1 MDLSILTQLNVLL
14 QIMCVI
20 IVAAYLLTRSRI
32 FPEILDGRATLMDK
46 IILVLLFG
54 GLSIYGSV
62 SGIDFMGSVVNVRD
76 LGPMLAGLLAGPWVG
91 LGAGLIG
98 AAFRLTMGGLTIY
111 ACSAAALFAGLFGG
125 IIWLWKK
132 KQFAGT
138 KIAVILAIL
147 MEVFHMVLVL
157 LTVTPFDA
165 ALTVV
170 TRVFIPMI
178 LANAIGMY
186 VFCIMVEEIQHERVL
201 QAERDSL
208 VREKEQ

>member
-14 QIMCVI
+14 QLICVI

-32 FPEILDGRATLMDK
+32 FPEILDGRATIIDNV
-46 IILVLLFG
+46 ILVLLFG

-138 KIAVILAIL
+138 KIAVMLAIL
-147 MEVFHMVLVL
+147 MEAFHMVLVL

-170 TRVFIPMI
+170 TRVYIPMI

-186 VFCIMVEEIQHERVL
+186 VFCIMVEEIQHERAL

>member
-1 MDLSILTQLNVLL
+1 
-14 QIMCVI
+14 
-20 IVAAYLLTRSRI
+20 
-32 FPEILDGRATLMDK
+32 
-46 IILVLLFG
+46 
-54 GLSIYGSV
+54 
-62 SGIDFMGSVVNVRD
+62 
-76 LGPMLAGLLAGPWVG
+76 
-91 LGAGLIG
+91 
-98 AAFRLTMGGLTIY
+98 MGGLTIY
-111 ACSAAALFAGLFGG
+111 ACSVAALFAGLFGG

-186 VFCIMVEEIQHERVL
+186 VFCIMVGEIQQERKL

-208 VREKEQ
+208 IHDKEQ